1 MTLILGIESSCDETG
16 VAIWND
22 AQGLQAHR
30 LYSQVKTH
38 QRYGGV
44 VPELASRD
52 HIQRL
57 PQLCQEALSEAQCEA
72 TDLDAI
78 AYTAGPGLIGALM
91 VGASFACALAYTVK
105 RPTLAIHHMEAH
117 LLAPLMGTS
126 DLHPPFVALLISGG
140 HTLLIRVDEIGQYT
154 CLGQSLDDAVGEAF
168 DKTARLLNLPYPG
181 GPALAQLAEQGN
193 AKHFAFP
200 RPLLDRP
207 DCNMSF
213 SGLKTHVR
221 RMIEKHPQPEQAPDI
236 AAGFQE
242 AVVDVLIGKA
252 QRALDETGLSDLVV
266 SGGVGANVRLRTR
279 LTEELQHCG
288 RRVFYPPPE
297 YCTDN
302 GAMIAYAGFRRLD
315 DARPNERPQILS
327 RARWPLEELKPPGAT

>member
-1 MTLILGIESSCDETG
+1 MTRILGIESSCDETG
-16 VAIWND
+16 VAIWD
-22 AQGLQAHR
+22 EVQGLQAHQ

-38 QRYGGV
+38 ERYGGI

-52 HIQRL
+52 HIRRL
-57 PQLCQEALSEAQCEA
+57 PQLCQEALSEAHCKAQ
-72 TDLDAI
+72 DLDAI

-91 VGASFACALAYTVK
+91 VGASFSCALAYTIK
-105 RPTLAIHHMEAH
+105 RPALAIHHMEAH

-126 DLHPPFVALLISGG
+126 DLKPPFVALLVSGG
-140 HTLLIRVDEIGQYT
+140 HTLLIRVDAIGQYT

-168 DKTARLLNLPYPG
+168 DKTARLLDLPYPG

-193 AKHFAFP
+193 AERFAFP
-200 RPLLDRP
+200 RPLLDRH

-221 RMIEKHPQPEQAPDI
+221 RMIEKYSEPADAPDI

-242 AVVDVLIGKA
+242 AVVDVLIGKS
-252 QRALDETGLSDLVV
+252 QRALRETGLRDLVV
-266 SGGVGANVRLRTR
+266 SGGVGANLRLRKQLR
-279 LTEELQHCG
+279 EVLRQDGC
-288 RRVFYPPPE
+288 RVFYPPPE

-302 GAMIAYAGFRRLD
+302 GAMIAYTGFLRLD
-315 DARPNERPQILS
+315 DAKTDRPPQIQS
-327 RARWPLEELKPPGAT
+327 RARWPLEELKPPGST